1 MFKLYINELDNN
13 ITENYWFCL
22 EGNYNTMELY
32 YYKYNIEINKSNYDI
47 LSDFCYKM
55 VFEVLDYKTLNNQLE
70 NYKNS
75 TMTTR

>member
-1 MFKLYINELDNN
+1 
-13 ITENYWFCL
+13 
-22 EGNYNTMELY
+22 MELY

-55 VFEVLDYKTLNNQLE
+55 VFEGLDYKTLNNQLE

-75 TMTTR
+75 TMTSR